1 MMHEGFNGR
10 TSVLHCREPVWT
22 QGWPNHG
29 ERRKQKYYKGKERL
43 SKARLGR
50 ASARGA
56 LAEDG

>member
-1 MMHEGFNGR
+1 MEKEE
-10 TSVLHCREPVWT
+10 S
-22 QGWPNHG
+22 
-29 ERRKQKYYKGKERL
+29 KKYYKGKERL